1 MKILFQGDSITDCG
15 WGREDGTLGNG
26 YAVMAAGRLEF
37 EEPGKHICLNRGVS
51 GNRIVD
57 IYARAKSDIWNLKP
71 DYMSLLVG
79 VNDVWHELEDE
90 HNGVDAQRFDRIY
103 RMLLDDTLERLPA
116 LQIVLMEP
124 YVMRGIS
131 TVKNNWWDTFY
142 CEVTKRS
149 QVVRKIAEDYRLPMI
164 PLWDLLNDAC
174 KLAPADFW
182 LRDGVHPTEAGHALI
197 ADAWLKMYHQLT
209 DDRKQ
214 GQL

>member
-26 YAVMAAGRLEF
+26 YAVMAAGRLGF
-37 EEPGKHICLNRGVS
+37 EEPGRHICLNRGIS
-51 GNRIVD
+51 GDRVVD
-57 IYARAKSDIWNLKP
+57 IYARMKRDIWNLKP

-79 VNDVWHELEDE
+79 VNDVWHDLDE
-90 HNGVDAQRFDRIY
+90 NPNGVDAERFEKVY
-103 RMLLDDTLERLPA
+103 RMLLDDTRECLPN

-124 YVMRGIS
+124 YVLKGIS
-131 TVKNNWWDTFY
+131 TVKNGAWGTFY
-142 CEVTKRS
+142 YEVGKRAEA
-149 QVVRKIAEDYRLPMI
+149 VRRIARDYNLPLI

-197 ADAWLKMYHQLT
+197 ADAWLKMYHQLM
-209 DDRKQ
+209 DIRK
-214 GQL
+214 